1 MDLYHATFA
10 CSVMLNSLVL
20 YKSQRS
26 YKALPPP
33 PGNPPKAEQKARM
46 ESDCEALGKLKR
58 RFFPIYLLVNAAD
71 WLQGPYIYPIY
82 KDEKGLTEQT
92 VAFLFMIG
100 FVSAGVSASFAGT
113 FADRYGRRTACL
125 AFCVIYSLSCTTLF
139 TNNLSILFLGRVLGG
154 VSGTL
159 LWSVFESWMVAEFNQ
174 LMLQDADPI
183 LSGIFSTMTTANTC
197 VAIVAGILAEW
208 LVRSAGTAE
217 APFLASIAC
226 LAVAFVAILRCWG
239 ENYGSSNRDA
249 AEDATLL
256 RQEEADCSS
265 TPASPLRRIFRDR
278 NIMILAL
285 TSCFFEGSL
294 FLFIFFKFPA
304 LKLSHKLS
312 GATEELPFG
321 LIFAILMC
329 SMMFG
334 SMLYKRIST
343 SATPMPAPRI
353 LTSLLALAS
362 ACFFVPA
369 YFRDERITLWSFC
382 IFEVCCGIYYPVMG
396 SLKGKLID
404 DSARASI
411 YGILRVP
418 LNVFVVL
425 ALSTTQEGE
434 SHRNTVF
441 TTCGFLLSIAA
452 AVVHTTLK

>member
-1 MDLYHATFA
+1 
-10 CSVMLNSLVL
+10 
-20 YKSQRS
+20 
-26 YKALPPP
+26 
-33 PGNPPKAEQKARM
+33 
-46 ESDCEALGKLKR
+46 
-58 RFFPIYLLVNAAD
+58 
-71 WLQGPYIYPIY
+71 
-82 KDEKGLTEQT
+82 
-92 VAFLFMIG
+92 
-100 FVSAGVSASFAGT
+100 
-113 FADRYGRRTACL
+113 
-125 AFCVIYSLSCTTLF
+125 
-139 TNNLSILFLGRVLGG
+139 
-154 VSGTL
+154 
-159 LWSVFESWMVAEFNQ
+159 
-174 LMLQDADPI
+174 
-183 LSGIFSTMTTANTC
+183 
-197 VAIVAGILAEW
+197 
-208 LVRSAGTAE
+208 
-217 APFLASIAC
+217 
-226 LAVAFVAILRCWG
+226 
-239 ENYGSSNRDA
+239 
-249 AEDATLL
+249 
-256 RQEEADCSS
+256 
-265 TPASPLRRIFRDR
+265 
-278 NIMILAL
+278 MILAL

-312 GATEELPFG
+312 GATEGKSNHFELNLERTELTISELPFG

-425 ALSTTQEGE
+425 ALSTTQEGKVLG
-434 SHRNTVF
+434 SQRGYQSLSTSIQVNHIGTQSSPPVVF
-441 TTCGFLLSIAA
+441 SCLSQQPLCIR
-452 AVVHTTLK
+452 H